1 MTTST
6 TQKLPIISNYVWVR
20 TCNVQIKYK
29 TFYFWAM
36 RDTTWKK
43 KGKQYFYFYL
53 SFLSLSLS
61 LFKFFS
67 FCSIFSF
74 YFFSISLTLAILEV
88 NIRGSMQRLRSVGTK
103 LCERVCV
110 CVCMLGICE
119 NVGVAKKWHWTRQD
133 QVAHSKKNTKIFM
146 ICSFFYTTTSNFLNY
161 VVSNFNSDLTILEML
176 KCIF

>member
-1 MTTST
+1 MTIST

-43 KGKQYFYFYL
+43 RENNIFISIYLFY
-53 SFLSLSLS
+53 LSLS

-110 CVCMLGICE
+110 CLYVCLCVY
-119 NVGVAKKWHWTRQD
+119 VGHLWECWSGQEMALDTTR
-133 QVAHSKKNTKIFM
+133 SSST
-146 ICSFFYTTTSNFLNY
+146 L
-161 VVSNFNSDLTILEML
+161 
-176 KCIF
+176 